1 MRRGRCCAESEW
13 RPLPSSGLARKV
25 VFTTFDSSLCSLR
38 ISVISA
44 LNISRDNSYAE
55 ITEIR
60 RDRRE
65 DFKSLQGPLFVQS
78 PFIHAQQPPYWDLPE
93 LPTTRTDICN
103 EKDPGSLNPRS
114 LHTCDGALPEDMLAS
129 QFATESHV
137 HAAGQC
143 PRLVIILQLRDEC
156 FSCEHKPSD

>member
-13 RPLPSSGLARKV
+13 RPLSSSGLARKV
-25 VFTTFDSSLCSLR
+25 VFTTFDPSLCSLR

-65 DFKSLQGPLFVQS
+65 DFKSLQGEAPGACWLPNLPPDHMSMPPGNALGLSSSCSSEMSASVVSIS
-78 PFIHAQQPPYWDLPE
+78 PAIDAAFCSAQRVTLAGSITPAA
-93 LPTTRTDICN
+93 TRSSNFSVT
-103 EKDPGSLNPRS
+103 
-114 LHTCDGALPEDMLAS
+114 AL
-129 QFATESHV
+129 
-137 HAAGQC
+137 
-143 PRLVIILQLRDEC
+143 
-156 FSCEHKPSD
+156 